1 MNRSRAIKE
10 KQASLRLLFIYCQ
23 IHFPFMYT
31 PSLYLFFFFVFL
43 LPFSS
48 SSAQVSPNTAPRAEA
63 IVMGLEDIQLIDQM
77 MVYIPGIGSPSREA
91 LTRQNIKAYMMPI
104 REALKTNQ
112 EWAYAL
118 ADCLEYYANLNNNF
132 KDNLSPDY
140 ISLSLAAAGNRPN
153 IEDGFKFLIQQGTV
167 SAAIVNYG
175 SEQIPRA
182 VFNVP
187 RYQITNFAYL
197 FHPTTRARNRIFEL
211 RKALSRG
218 NPVIVELQTAADF
231 SAWRQSEYNS
241 NLPTT
246 ESHYLTVVGY
256 DEDTEL
262 FELRSAFGRHW
273 ANSGYV
279 YMNYEQL
286 AQNAQSAYVLIPK

>member
-1 MNRSRAIKE
+1 MHIPSFF
-10 KQASLRLLFIYCQ
+10 LF
-23 IHFPFMYT
+23 
-31 PSLYLFFFFVFL
+31 LFFAFLSSFVSPVL
-43 LPFSS
+43 
-48 SSAQVSPNTAPRAEA
+48 AQVSPNTAPRVES
-63 IVMGLEDIQLIDQM
+63 IVMGLEDQQLIDQM

-91 LTRQNIKAYMMPI
+91 LTKQNIKAYMMPI

-118 ADCLEYYANLNNNF
+118 ADCLEYYVNLNNNF

-153 IEDGFKFLIQQGTV
+153 IVDGFKFLIQQGTV

-197 FHPTTRARNRIFEL
+197 FYPTTRARNRIFEL

-218 NPVIVELQTAADF
+218 NPVIVEIATASDF
-231 SAWRQSEYNS
+231 TTWRQSEYNS

-246 ESHYLTVVGY
+246 ENHYLTVVGY
-256 DEDTEL
+256 DEDASL
-262 FELRSAFGRHW
+262 FELRSTFGRHW

-279 YMNYEQL
+279 YMSYDQL
-286 AQNAQSAYVLIPK
+286 AQAAQNAYMIIPEQ

>member
-1 MNRSRAIKE
+1 MRTNSF
-10 KQASLRLLFIYCQ
+10 LPFLLLI
-23 IHFPFMYT
+23 
-31 PSLYLFFFFVFL
+31 FL
-43 LPFSS
+43 LPPSFL
-48 SSAQVSPNTAPRAEA
+48 SAQVSPHTNPRTEA

-91 LTRQNIKAYMMPI
+91 LNRQNIKAYMMPI
-104 REALKTNQ
+104 REALKSNQ

-140 ISLSLAAAGNRPN
+140 ISLSLAAAGSRPN
-153 IEDGFKFLIQQGTV
+153 IIDGFKFLIQQGTV

-187 RYQITNFAYL
+187 RYKITNFAYL
-197 FHPTTRARNRIFEL
+197 FHPTTRARNRVFEL

-218 NPVIVELQTAADF
+218 NPVIVELQTATDF
-231 SAWRQSEYNS
+231 TACRQSEYNS
-241 NLPTT
+241 NSPLS

-256 DEDTEL
+256 DEETKL

-279 YMNYEQL
+279 YLSYEQL
-286 AQNAQSAYVLIPK
+286 AQNAQNAFVIIPQQ